1 MNVITP
7 KNVKQEGI
15 QNSDKILMLS
25 SLLRSFLCE
34 YFYILHLHNFFQ
46 PVYRFQS
53 QPVFRWW
60 VPGWYSSFFIVW
72 KTFFVPANS
81 KRNEINFSIF
91 YFTIFQL
98 FLVPAADLPRA
109 ILKCVFLMATIYSLN
124 VFIQMSAQSNPCV
137 RACVLQYLLWE
148 GKRPKLYFIVVYAN
162 S

>member
-1 MNVITP
+1 
-7 KNVKQEGI
+7 
-15 QNSDKILMLS
+15 MLS
-25 SLLRSFLCE
+25 SLLMFLPVWVLL
-34 YFYILHLHNFFQ
+34 YFAFTQLFSACLPFSKSTGFSMMGSWLI
-46 PVYRFQS
+46 
-53 QPVFRWW
+53 
-60 VPGWYSSFFIVW
+60 
-72 KTFFVPANS
+72 FFVLYRLKKLFCSDKFKTKWN
-81 KRNEINFSIF
+81 KFQYFF